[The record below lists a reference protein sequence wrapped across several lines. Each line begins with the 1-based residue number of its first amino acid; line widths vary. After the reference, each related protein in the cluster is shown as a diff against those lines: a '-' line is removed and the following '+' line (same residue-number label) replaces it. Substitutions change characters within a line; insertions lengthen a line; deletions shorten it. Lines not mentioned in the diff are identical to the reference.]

1 MEHAEPSFWANPE
14 TWVRIGL
21 GCFFLLLIVMK
32 VPQKLWSSLAD
43 TGNAV
48 RAELDEAVRIRQEA
62 QALLNQIKAERLE
75 AEQKAKELIAFAE
88 EEAQRL
94 TAEARTKLDES
105 IKRRQAQAEA
115 KIAQAEAKAASEV
128 KAAAADLATQIAENI
143 LISRVDGL
151 KSDPLIDQAITQVA
165 TRLS

>member
-32 VPQKLWSSLAD
+32 VPQKLWASLAD

-62 QALLNQIKAERLE
+62 QALLNQIKAERLA
-75 AEQKAKELIAFAE
+75 AEQKAKDLIVFAE

-94 TAEARTKLDES
+94 ATEAKANLDES

-115 KIAQAEAKAASEV
+115 KIAQAEAKAAAEV
-128 KAAAADLATQIAENI
+128 KAAAADLAAGLAETI
-143 LISRVDGL
+143 LLDRVAGL
-151 KSDPLIDQAITQVA
+151 KADPLVDQAIAQVGS
-165 TRLS
+165 RLS

>member
-32 VPQKLWSSLAD
+32 VPQKLWASLAD

-62 QALLNQIKAERLE
+62 QALLNQIKAERQA
-75 AEQKAKELIAFAE
+75 AEQKAKDLIAFAE

-94 TAEARTKLDES
+94 AAEAKVNLDES

-115 KIAQAEAKAASEV
+115 KIAQAEAKATAEV
-128 KAAAADLATQIAENI
+128 KAAAADLAAGLAETI
-143 LISRVDGL
+143 LLERVANL
-151 KSDPLIDQAITQVA
+151 QADPLVDQAIAQVGS
-165 TRLS
+165 RLS